1 MLKCYF
7 IIVGNR
13 SILSYYFTNSSLD
26 YKSVVVELINK
37 EEPFYVY
44 SIEIYGSMTSCKSYL
59 GINVYDKTSEFN
71 KGDQS
76 DIASRFTAP

>member
-1 MLKCYF
+1 M
-7 IIVGNR
+7 
-13 SILSYYFTNSSLD
+13 
-26 YKSVVVELINK
+26 VVELINK